1 MEDRDV
7 FDSRPGSL
15 ARMMDLGEDDRGL
28 WEPEELRAIFEHQ
41 LAAPVEL
48 DFGYL
53 GREAAGRLEALAS
66 GASPPIRSFRGLLH
80 HPRPPVELLKMAK
93 EFAKECRSRPECRLP
108 DEVATMLYVLSIVVA
123 MTSGHRITKLDRQ
136 GLRHVLDWALDQAWI
151 DEPTR
156 RLLREG
162 SRAIGRM
169 EPESDA

>member
-1 MEDRDV
+1 MAMDDGSYFKNPAFLDV
-7 FDSRPGSL
+7 MNRVKQTDVNLHILGIVSFFSSHGSY
-15 ARMMDLGEDDRGL
+15 EYGL
-28 WEPEELRAIFEHQ
+28 
-41 LAAPVEL
+41 
-48 DFGYL
+48 
-53 GREAAGRLEALAS
+53 
-66 GASPPIRSFRGLLH
+66 
-80 HPRPPVELLKMAK
+80 ELLKMAK

-162 SRAIGRM
+162 GRAIGRM